1 MSAPYPCG
9 ALRRERKKRK
19 LSQQQLASAMRTAR
33 SYVSKLERDMA
44 DPSLSTLER
53 AAAAFNINIAELF
66 SGL

>member
-1 MSAPYPCG
+1 
-9 ALRRERKKRK
+9 
-19 LSQQQLASAMRTAR
+19 MRTAR